1 MAKKMFQLE
10 TKGFEAAMIKRL
22 DSLGGDVRGAVDEAL
37 GKAAKMVRKDTVTA
51 TQHPNLPRQGEYSN
65 GATMDSIVSDTS
77 VHWEGQTG
85 WVPVGFDFSRPG
97 AGGYLITG
105 TPKMRP
111 APMLHRMYRQKAYM
125 RNIQRLIGEV
135 ITQHVVDKM
144 AGG

>member
-10 TKGFEAAMIKRL
+10 TKGFEAMMKRL

-37 GKAAKMVRKDTVTA
+37 GKAAETVRQDTITA
-51 TQHPNLPRQGEYSN
+51 TQKPNLPRQGKYSN
-65 GATMDSIVSDTS
+65 DVTIASIAQDTS
-77 VHWEGQTG
+77 VHWEGQTA

-105 TPKMRP
+105 TPKMQP
-111 APMLHRMYRQKAYM
+111 APLLHRMYKQKQYM
-125 RNIQRLIGEV
+125 AGIQKQIGEV

>member
-10 TKGFEAAMIKRL
+10 TKGFEAMMKRL

-37 GKAAKMVRKDTVTA
+37 GKAAETVRQDTIAA
-51 TQHPNLPRQGEYSN
+51 TQKPNLPRQGKYSK
-65 GATMDSIVSDTS
+65 GTTMQSITSDTS
-77 VHWEGQTG
+77 VRWEGQTG

-105 TPKMRP
+105 TPKMQP
-111 APMLHRMYRQKAYM
+111 APQLHRMYKQKQYM
-125 RNIQRLIGEV
+125 AGIQKQIGEV

-144 AGG
+144 AEG

>member
-1 MAKKMFQLE
+1 MFQLE
-10 TKGFEAAMIKRL
+10 TNGFEAMIKRL

-37 GKAAKMVRKDTVTA
+37 GKAAEKVRQDTIAA
-51 TQHPNLPRQGEYSN
+51 TQKPNLPRQGKYSN
-65 GATMDSIVSDTS
+65 DVTITSIAQDTS
-77 VHWEGQTG
+77 VHWEGQMA

-105 TPKMRP
+105 TPKMQP
-111 APMLHRMYRQKAYM
+111 APQLHRMYKQKQYM
-125 RNIQRLIGEV
+125 AGIQKQIGEV

>member
-1 MAKKMFQLE
+1 MAKKMFQIE
-10 TKGFEAAMIKRL
+10 TTGFEAMIKRL

-37 GKAAKMVRKDTVTA
+37 GKAAETVRQDTIAA
-51 TQHPNLPRQGEYSN
+51 TQKPNLPRQGKYSN
-65 GATMDSIVSDTS
+65 DVTITSIAQDTS
-77 VHWEGQTG
+77 VHWEGQTA

-105 TPKMRP
+105 TPKMQP
-111 APMLHRMYRQKAYM
+111 APQLHRMYKQKRYM
-125 RNIQRLIGEV
+125 AEIQKQIGEV

>member
-10 TKGFEAAMIKRL
+10 TKGFEAMLKRL

-37 GKAAKMVRKDTVTA
+37 GKAAETVRQDTITA
-51 TQHPNLPRQGEYSN
+51 TQPQNLPRQGKYSN
-65 GATMDSIVSDTS
+65 NVTITSIVQDTS
-77 VHWEGQTG
+77 VHWEGQTA

-105 TPKMRP
+105 TPKMQP
-111 APMLHRMYRQKAYM
+111 APQLHRMYKQKQYM
-125 RNIQRLIGEV
+125 AGIQKQIGEV

>member
-10 TKGFEAAMIKRL
+10 TKGFEAMIKRL

-37 GKAAKMVRKDTVTA
+37 GKAAETVRQDTIAA
-51 TQHPNLPRQGEYSN
+51 TQKPNLPRQGKYSN
-65 GATMDSIVSDTS
+65 DVTISSIVQDTS
-77 VHWEGQTG
+77 VHWEGQTA

-105 TPKMRP
+105 TPKMQP
-111 APMLHRMYRQKAYM
+111 APKLHRMYKQKRYM
-125 RNIQRLIGEV
+125 AEIQKQIGEV

-144 AGG
+144 AEG